1 MPDYRQQG
9 RQRGTGGSL
18 RTEPRRWTRESF
30 MPFRL
35 EVLTPVFIG
44 SGADL
49 SPLEYVIRQEGDA
62 WTLYLVDGAAWLQ
75 ASQDKADIRKAL
87 DSGEMLNLRRLMA
100 EHLDATLYSLA
111 RVPVSSA
118 ALAKALRAHIQN
130 PGSLSNAE
138 VQPFPRSPV
147 TMAPYVPGSSLKG
160 ALSTALIDSVDH
172 GGLRTAARNRAYTCE
187 MERLLG
193 SIRDHSMQGL
203 KVSDI
208 PIPPDATRI
217 VAAVEVRREPNRTG
231 TPKTPCEALIPATPE
246 ALPLY
251 GRLLMDMASAAG
263 PAITLP
269 GGKRISFADLGAL
282 CKNFY
287 AKRFRDELAKFYSL
301 QHLAHVGKHLE
312 PVMRRIEKLDPQR
325 ELLLRVG
332 HYSHVECVTVS
343 NNENEPRSRRG
354 FGKTRTLS
362 DRELPFGWVVLSLCA
377 DAEYEEG
384 LARLEAA
391 ITSAMREREQARAA
405 REKQVR
411 RAVEEQRKRAEAAAE
426 AKAKGEEEQRRRERE
441 AAEREAMLAALSPE
455 ERAIA
460 EVAAPDAPEAR
471 SMELFAQLD
480 SLEGELKMKA
490 AAALR
495 DCWQRLGKWQGK
507 LSKKQEIKVA
517 KVKQLLGQ

>member
-9 RQRGTGGSL
+9 RQRGKGGSL
-18 RTEPRRWTRESF
+18 RIEPRRWTRESF
-30 MPFRL
+30 IPFRL

-44 SGADL
+44 SGEDL

-75 ASQDKADIRKAL
+75 ATQDKADIRKAL

-130 PGSLSNAE
+130 PASLSNAE

-160 ALSTALIDSVDH
+160 ALSTALIDSLDH
-172 GGLRTAARNRAYTCE
+172 GGLRTAARNRAYTGE

-193 SIRDHSMQGL
+193 AIRDHSMQGL

-217 VAAVEVRREPNRTG
+217 VAAVEVRREPNRPG
-231 TPKTPCEALIPATPE
+231 TPKTPCEALVPAAPG
-246 ALPLY
+246 AFPLY
-251 GRLLMDMASAAG
+251 GRLLMDMASGAG

-269 GGKRISFADLGAL
+269 GGKRISFAALGTL

-287 AKRFRDELAKFYSL
+287 AKRFRDELAKFYRL

-312 PVMRRIEKLDPQR
+312 PVMRRIEMLDPQR

-343 NNENEPRSRRG
+343 NNEPRSRRG
-354 FGKTRTLS
+354 FGKTRTLA
-362 DRELPFGWVVLSLCA
+362 DREIPFGWVVLSLCA

-384 LARLEAA
+384 LARVEAA
-391 ITSAMREREQARAA
+391 ITNAMREREQGRAA
-405 REKQVR
+405 REEQVR
-411 RAVEEQRKRAEAAAE
+411 RAVEEQRKRAEAAAKAMEE
-426 AKAKGEEEQRRRERE
+426 AEEEQRRRERA

-455 ERAIA
+455 ERAIT
-460 EVAAPDAPEAR
+460 EVVAPDAPEAR

-480 SLEGELKMKA
+480 SLEGELKVKA

-495 DCWQRLGKWQGK
+495 DCWQRLGKWHGK

-517 KVKQLLGQ
+517 KVKQLLRQ